1 MAKKVKKQSN
11 TIATNKR
18 ARFDFEL
25 TDQFEAGLIL
35 EGWEVK
41 SLRQG
46 QVTMRDSFIMIDN
59 NEGWIHNLNISPLI
73 SKSSHYESSPTRIR
87 KLLLNN
93 NEIKKIKTHIEQK
106 GFTCVC
112 TSLYWKKHLVKC
124 NLALAKGKTD
134 LDKRNF
140 LKERAWNIEKQRVLK
155 KKF

>member
-73 SKSSHYESSPTRIR
+73 SKSSHYESSP
-87 KLLLNN
+87 
-93 NEIKKIKTHIEQK
+93 IKTHIEQK

-134 LDKRNF
+134 LDKRNV

>member
-1 MAKKVKKQSN
+1 MSKQKDTVIVK
-11 TIATNKR
+11 NKTASR
-18 ARFDFEL
+18 NFILSDSY
-25 TDQFEAGLIL
+25 QAGIVL

-134 LDKRNF
+134 LDKRNI